1 VDQIGFLGLG
11 LMGQPMAANLARAG
25 APLVVWNRTPGKTD
39 AVVTLGASVAASPA
53 EVIRRCPVTLL
64 MLADE
69 AAIDMVLER
78 GSGRFAALVRDR
90 TIVQMGT
97 IDPEYSRSLGA
108 EICAAGGRYLEAPV
122 SGSRG
127 PAAAGDLVAMV
138 AGSAEVAAELSEVFA
153 PMCWAVV
160 FCGPVPNALL
170 MKFAVNVFLI
180 VTVAGLAEATHFAER
195 HGLDLQ
201 RFVEILDAG
210 PMASAVSRGKA
221 QKLLVR
227 DFTPQAAAADV
238 FKNTRLITDAAH
250 RAGLAAPLLEVCRA
264 LFGET
269 AAAFPSDDMAA
280 VIRAI
285 ESRTRESRFAKAFAA
300 DRDIGDAP

>member
-1 VDQIGFLGLG
+1 
-11 LMGQPMAANLARAG
+11 
-25 APLVVWNRTPGKTD
+25 
-39 AVVTLGASVAASPA
+39 
-53 EVIRRCPVTLL
+53 
-64 MLADE
+64 
-69 AAIDMVLER
+69 
-78 GSGRFAALVRDR
+78 VRDR

-97 IDPEYSRSLGA
+97 IDPEYSRSLA
-108 EICAAGGRYLEAPV
+108 DEICAAGGCYVEAPV

-127 PAAAGDLVAMV
+127 PAEAGELVAMV
-138 AGSAEVAAELSEVFA
+138 AGPRDAAARLADVLA
-153 PMCWAVV
+153 PMCRAVV
-160 FCGPVPNALL
+160 PCGPVPNGLL
-170 MKFAVNVFLI
+170 MKFAVNIFLI
-180 VTVAGLAEATHFAER
+180 TTVTGLAEAAHFAGEYE
-195 HGLDLQ
+195 LDLQ

-227 DFTPQAAAADV
+227 DFSAQAAAADV